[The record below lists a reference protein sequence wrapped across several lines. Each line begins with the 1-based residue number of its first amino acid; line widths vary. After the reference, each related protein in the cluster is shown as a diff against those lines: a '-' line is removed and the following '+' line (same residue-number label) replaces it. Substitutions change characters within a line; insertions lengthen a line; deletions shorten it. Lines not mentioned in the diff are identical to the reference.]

1 VQQIGVRGLRGD
13 RPLGSENACGRGQVE
28 AFFADVGRCQV
39 DGDAVIRK
47 LVAGVFSAALTRS
60 LLFLTVVSGGPT
72 VVKAGSPG
80 AKSTSTSM
88 MSASIPNRPHFLP

>member
-13 RPLGSENACGRGQVE
+13 PWAVRMPAAAEVE

-60 LLFLTVVSGGPT
+60 WLSLTVVSGRHT

-88 MSASIPNRPHFLP
+88 MSASIPNRPQFLP